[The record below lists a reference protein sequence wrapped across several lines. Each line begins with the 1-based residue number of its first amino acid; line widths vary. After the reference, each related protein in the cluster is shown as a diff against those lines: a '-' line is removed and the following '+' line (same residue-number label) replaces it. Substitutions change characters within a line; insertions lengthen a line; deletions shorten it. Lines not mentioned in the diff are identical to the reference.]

1 MTLTEL
7 RYIVAVSQKNHFGKA
22 AQACFVSQPT
32 LSIAIKKLEEELDVR
47 LFERSSKNE
56 IRITEIGQQIV
67 NQAYIVLQEAQILTE
82 IAQQGKDP
90 LSGQF
95 KLGVI
100 YTIGP
105 YLLPSLIPQLR
116 KTAPNLK
123 LIIEENFT
131 ANLFQSL
138 KQGALDAII
147 ISYPFDEP
155 GIETSPLYDE
165 PFIVALPRNHEWKKR
180 EQIAPADLASQDLML
195 LGSGHCFRDQ
205 VIAACPDCMSGDSEL
220 TRTLEGG
227 SLETIRHMVA
237 AGTGITVLPR
247 TSITQ
252 SQKNEALID
261 IKPFTK
267 PSPSRTVAIA
277 WRKHYPRKEAI
288 FTIRDTIQ
296 TSPLDGVHIIQ
307 SVA

>member
-1 MTLTEL
+1 M
-7 RYIVAVSQKNHFGKA
+7 I
-22 AQACFVSQPT
+22 
-32 LSIAIKKLEEELDVR
+32 
-47 LFERSSKNE
+47 
-56 IRITEIGQQIV
+56 

-105 YLLPSLIPQLR
+105 YLLPSLIPRLR
-116 KTAPNLK
+116 ETAPNLK

-155 GIETSPLYDE
+155 GIETAALYDE
-165 PFIVALPRNHEWKKR
+165 PFIVALPRNHEWTDR
-180 EQIAPADLASQDLML
+180 EQIQPEDLASQDLML
-195 LGSGHCFRDQ
+195 LGAGHCFRDQ
-205 VIAACPDCMSGDSEL
+205 VIKACPDCMSGDSEL

-247 TSITQ
+247 TSILH
-252 SQKNEALID
+252 SHKNESLIVT
-261 IKPFTK
+261 KPFAR

-296 TSPLDGVHIIQ
+296 DSPLDGVDNIQ

>member
-1 MTLTEL
+1 
-7 RYIVAVSQKNHFGKA
+7 
-22 AQACFVSQPT
+22 VSQPT
-32 LSIAIKKLEEELDVR
+32 LSIAIKKLEEELGIR

-56 IRITEIGQQIV
+56 IRITDIGQQIID
-67 NQAYIVLQEAQILTE
+67 QAQIVLRQAQILSE

-90 LSGQF
+90 LKGQF

-105 YLLPSLIPQLR
+105 YLLPSLIPKLR
-116 KTAPNLK
+116 ETAPDLK

-138 KQGALDAII
+138 KQGTLDAIV
-147 ISYPFDEP
+147 ISYPFDEA
-155 GIETSPLYDE
+155 GIETAALYQE
-165 PFIVALPRNHEWKKR
+165 PFIVALPRNHEWKDRK
-180 EQIAPADLASQDLML
+180 QIRPEDLASQDLML

-205 VIAACPDCMSGDSEL
+205 VIEACPNCMSGDSEL

-237 AGTGITVLPR
+237 AGTGITVLPH
-247 TSITQ
+247 TSMLHNQ
-252 SQKNEALID
+252 HHESLIE
-261 IKPFTK
+261 IRPFTP
-267 PSPSRTVAIA
+267 PSPCRTVAIA

-288 FTIRDTIQ
+288 ATIRDTIQ
-296 TSPLDGVHIIQ
+296 TSPLKGVEIIH
-307 SVA
+307 SSS

>member
-32 LSIAIKKLEEELDVR
+32 LSIAIKKLEEELGVR

-56 IRITEIGQQIV
+56 IRITEIGQQVI
-67 NQAYIVLQEAQILTE
+67 NQAYIVLQEAQMLSE

-90 LSGQF
+90 LSGPF
-95 KLGVI
+95 RLGVI

-105 YLLPSLIPQLR
+105 YLLPSLIPVLT
-116 KTAPNLK
+116 KNVPNLK

-147 ISYPFDEP
+147 ISYPFEEP
-155 GIETSPLYDE
+155 GIETAPLYEE
-165 PFIVALPRNHEWKKR
+165 PFIVALPRNHEWKDR
-180 EQIAPADLASQDLML
+180 DAISPEDLASQDLML
-195 LGSGHCFRDQ
+195 LGAGHCFRDQ
-205 VIAACPDCMSGDSEL
+205 VIKACPNCMSGNSEL

-247 TSITQ
+247 TSIMH
-252 SQKNEALID
+252 SQKIESMID
-261 IKPFTK
+261 IKPFK
-267 PSPSRTVAIA
+267 SPSPNRTVAIA

-288 FTIRDTIQ
+288 ATIRDTIQ
-296 TSPLDGVHIIQ
+296 ACSLNGVKIIH
-307 SVA
+307 